1 MEVLGLGWRTDLAL
15 LRLGGSE
22 VVDRSTYAV
31 VRTPDNPTYRWGNF
45 LLLRRTPLARDIGR
59 IDELFAAE
67 LPDITHRA
75 VGVDL
80 PDGSIGDLRALA
92 DVGYAVSGSV
102 VMTASALRE
111 PRRPNRTALLRALVD
126 DGDWAQR
133 VQLDLACHDGSSPE
147 FVEFSRLRAE
157 AERRLTEAGTA
168 VWFGAFDNERLVAT
182 LGVVRAGDGLIRYQE
197 VQTHPETRGRGLAG
211 TLVHAAGT
219 FALRELDAHTLVI
232 VADPDH
238 HAIRIYRALGF
249 EGTETQLQAELT
261 RPSPAG
267 PRGS

>member
-22 VVDRSTYAV
+22 VVERPTYVV

-45 LLLRRTPLARDIGR
+45 LLLRRVPLARDLGHVG
-59 IDELFAAE
+59 ELVAEE
-67 LPDITHRA
+67 LPGITHRA
-75 VGVDL
+75 IGIDL
-80 PDGSIGDLRALA
+80 PDVSAADLRVLT
-92 DVGYAVSGSV
+92 DVGYEVSRSD
-102 VMTASALRE
+102 VMTAGALHE
-111 PRRPNRTALLRALVD
+111 PKRPNRTARVRALVD
-126 DGDWAQR
+126 GADWDQR

-157 AERRLTEAGTA
+157 AERRLAEAGAA

-182 LGVVRAGDGLIRYQE
+182 LGVVRAGDGLVRYQE

-232 VADPDH
+232 VADPDY

-249 EGTETQLQAELT
+249 ATTEQQVQAELA
-261 RPSPAG
+261 RL
-267 PRGS
+267 